1 MDASKM
7 SKGGRDRQARIL
19 VVEDDDDA
27 RCLLADALE
36 RRGYWVQTTPDGKA
50 AWRLFRRKSESGHDL
65 VITDLNMPEMD
76 GMELLRRIKGEF
88 PKTAV
93 ILLTTSPGHGVM
105 LRARALGAFAV
116 LAKPYDLEKLVQT
129 VQSAL
134 IEMGLHERR

>member
-1 MDASKM
+1 MEASEM
-7 SKGGRDRQARIL
+7 PKGSRDRQVRIL

-36 RRGYWVQTTPDGKA
+36 QRGYWVQTTPDGKA
-50 AWRLFRRKSESGHDL
+50 AWRLFSRKSESWHDL

-76 GMELLRRIKGEF
+76 GMELLRRIKREF
-88 PKTAV
+88 PRIAV

-105 LRARALGAFAV
+105 LKAQALGAFAV

-129 VQSAL
+129 IRSAL
-134 IEMGLHERR
+134 TEMGLHERR